1 MSTENF
7 LLRFVK
13 NWTLPIAI
21 VTGALAYLVY
31 SRLSVLNFTRP
42 YAAPTVA
49 IVQPVLI
56 FSMLFLS
63 FCKIDVKQ
71 LRPRISH
78 LWLLLIQC
86 GSFSLLC
93 LLVHFLPTM
102 SSRVVVEAAA
112 LCLICPTAT
121 SAAVVT
127 QKLHGD
133 GADIT
138 MYTLLINLAVSVVV
152 PVFIPLVGGHVG
164 LSFLTA
170 FWSIMQRVF
179 LC

>member
-93 LLVHFLPTM
+93 LLVHF
-102 SSRVVVEAAA
+102 
-112 LCLICPTAT
+112 CP
-121 SAAVVT
+121 
-127 QKLHGD
+127 
-133 GADIT
+133 
-138 MYTLLINLAVSVVV
+138 
-152 PVFIPLVGGHVG
+152 
-164 LSFLTA
+164 
-170 FWSIMQRVF
+170 R
-179 LC
+179 